1 MKDELENVKNFMS
14 SEKERKKYIELFV
27 EKLYARFNYLFSE
40 SLEEVKEKAL
50 NKYLYTEP
58 YYNLSYNEISAQMVE
73 EIERRKKEYE
83 DKKNMP
89 VVEEK
94 PTEVVTQP
102 PIIQPVEVPT
112 SSPIIEPTEVITQ
125 PVTEPVVANTYEP
138 ITPVEVVSESN
149 ETITPVENELNAM
162 VSEPVEVKNEVSE
175 NTDNKQLVKNNDKQ
189 RGSAG
194 LLNIILA
201 ILTITAF
208 VLIAMILN
216 LLLK

>member
-1 MKDELENVKNFMS
+1 MKDELENVKNFMK

-89 VVEEK
+89 VAEEK

-149 ETITPVENELNAM
+149 ETITPAENELNAM

>member
-94 PTEVVTQP
+94 PTEVVKQP

-112 SSPIIEPTEVITQ
+112 SSPIIEPTEIITQ
-125 PVTEPVVANTYEP
+125 PVTEPVVANTYKP

-149 ETITPVENELNAM
+149 ETITPAENELNAM